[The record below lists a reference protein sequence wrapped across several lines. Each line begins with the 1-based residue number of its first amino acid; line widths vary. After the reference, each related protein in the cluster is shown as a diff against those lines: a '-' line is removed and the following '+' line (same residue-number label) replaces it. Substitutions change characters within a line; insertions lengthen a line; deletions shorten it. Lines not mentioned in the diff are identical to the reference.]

1 MTGIRLDH
9 AGIDGKCFASH
20 QPRPHAFAHD
30 VFKHAAEQVA
40 LAKPPMTV
48 LGECRM
54 VRDRP
59 FKPKPTEPS
68 VGEVEVNLSAQP
80 LLRANAVQIAD

>member
-1 MTGIRLDH
+1 VTIFAYCTGSAPD
-9 AGIDGKCFASH
+9 
-20 QPRPHAFAHD
+20 QPRPPAFAHD

-40 LAKPPMTV
+40 LAEPPMTV

-59 FKPKPTEPS
+59 FKPRPTEPS

-80 LLRANAVQIAD
+80 PLGANAL